1 MITILGPTAT
11 GKTRL
16 AALVAAKVHG
26 EVISADSRQ
35 VYRGMDLGTGKDY
48 ADYEVDGSKIPY
60 HLIDIAEP
68 GYEYNVYEYQRDFT
82 VAYQEILSRGKM
94 PILCGGTGLYLEAV
108 LKNYDLHYVPD
119 NQKLRS
125 ELEKMSHEEL
135 AHLLAS
141 YKSLHN
147 VSDITDHTR
156 LIRAI
161 EIQSFRQRFPQY
173 TAPAPGPESRVFGIL
188 YDRTALRSRI
198 TERLQSRL
206 QKGMVE
212 EVQRLLAG
220 GLRPDQL
227 KFYGLEYK
235 FLTQYVLGE
244 ITREQMIKL
253 LTIAIHQ
260 FAKRQMTWFRRMER
274 NGLKIH
280 WIDGTLPLRG
290 KLKII
295 LDLMN
300 NSV

>member
-60 HLIDIAEP
+60 HMIDIAEP

-82 VAYQEILSRGKM
+82 VAYQEILSCGKM
-94 PILCGGTGLYLEAV
+94 PILCGGTGFYLEAV

-119 NQKLRS
+119 NQKLRN

-135 AHLLAS
+135 VHLLAS

-173 TAPAPGPESRVFGIL
+173 TAPAPSPESRVFGIL
-188 YDRTALRSRI
+188 YDRTALRARI

-244 ITREQMIKL
+244 ITREQMVKL

-280 WIDGTLPLRG
+280 WIDGTLSLSG

>member
-135 AHLLAS
+135 VHLLAS
-141 YKSLHN
+141 CKSLHN

-173 TAPAPGPESRVFGIL
+173 AAPAPGPESRVFGIL
-188 YDRTALRSRI
+188 YDRPALRARI

-206 QKGMVE
+206 QKGMVV

-220 GLRPDQL
+220 GLRPNQL

-244 ITREQMIKL
+244 ITREQMVKL

-274 NGLKIH
+274 SGIRIQ
-280 WIDGTLPLRG
+280 WIEGNLPEEDKV
-290 KLKII
+290 KLI
-295 LDLMN
+295 LDQVN
-300 NSV
+300 KFV